1 MKTRTHF
8 RLSGNGVVRCW
19 CGTITD
25 FCRDINDF
33 IIPIL
38 EDGITAEFNG
48 VTVTVSPYDNSDTI
62 YDKLWKALGGIR

>member
-1 MKTRTHF
+1 MKTRTSF
-8 RLSGNGVVRCW
+8 YLSGKGIVFCA

-38 EDGITAEFNG
+38 EDSITAKFNNATI
-48 VTVTVSPYDNSDTI
+48 TVLPYDNANTL
-62 YDKLWKALGGIR
+62 YDKLWKALGGK

>member
-1 MKTRTHF
+1 MKTRTSF
-8 RLSGNGVVRCW
+8 KLSGKGIVHCW

-38 EDGITAEFNG
+38 EDSITAEFDNA
-48 VTVTVSPYDNSDTI
+48 TITVSTYDNVDTI
-62 YDKLWKALGGIR
+62 YNKLWKALGGKN

>member
-8 RLSGNGVVRCW
+8 KLNSKGIVHCW

-38 EDGITAEFNG
+38 EDSITAEFNN
-48 VTVTVSPYDNSDTI
+48 VTTTVTPYDNTDTI
-62 YDKLWKALGGIR
+62 YNKLWKALGGI